1 LCSVPGIVIGYP
13 FKGSTQPRRLSQ
25 CSAASWLSST
35 LSLFGRVTI
44 WVVKGIPTVTYKLLS
59 LVSASAVM
67 LVGVQISALSVDQT
81 DQKLTRTQQFPTSA
95 PAELTY
101 VMTYKPIA
109 AD

>member
-1 LCSVPGIVIGYP
+1 M
-13 FKGSTQPRRLSQ
+13 PRRLSQ

-35 LSLFGRVTI
+35 LSLFGQVTI
-44 WVVKGIPTVTYKLLS
+44 WVVKWIPTVTYRLLS
-59 LVSASAVM
+59 LVSVSAIL
-67 LVGVQISALSVDQT
+67 LVAGQISALSVAQT
-81 DQKLTRTQQFPTSA
+81 DQKLTKAQQFPASA

>member
-1 LCSVPGIVIGYP
+1 
-13 FKGSTQPRRLSQ
+13 
-25 CSAASWLSST
+25 
-35 LSLFGRVTI
+35 
-44 WVVKGIPTVTYKLLS
+44 
-59 LVSASAVM
+59 M